1 MHEMGIAMQIVDIAT
16 EALPDDI
23 PNVSVEKVNLKIG
36 KLAAVIPSSL
46 RFCYEII
53 TRETPLQGS
62 VLEIEEIPVVARC
75 RTCLFEWTVHK
86 PDFICTQCQSG
97 TVDIITGREL
107 DIVSIEVAE
116 GNRDAF
122 QAKI

>member
-1 MHEMGIAMQIVDIAT
+1 MHEMDIAMQIVDIAT
-16 EALPDDI
+16 EALPHDM

-46 RFCYEII
+46 RFCYEIV

-62 VLEIEEIPVVARC
+62 VLEIKEIPVVARC

-86 PDFICTQCQSG
+86 PDFICTRCQSG
-97 TVDIITGREL
+97 KVDIIAGREL

-116 GNRDAF
+116 GKKDVF
-122 QAKI
+122 H